1 MLGAFRTTFIG
12 ASGPAEAEAP
22 LGREIT
28 VFGDAQI
35 DTSQSKFGG
44 SSVQFDGTGDQLQ
57 IDISDF
63 FETSGNF
70 TVEGWYRFSSFP
82 ASGLHDLFMFGIVNV
97 GSRVGCYIDPSAKVF
112 VDFRGGTPDIGA
124 SSPLSANTW
133 YHIALVQNSGVCTL
147 YINGQSS
154 NSCTP
159 GIAVGGN
166 GIMQIS
172 GYRLNGVVNRSLNGH
187 VDEFRVSDTARYTG
201 NFTAPTSAFTG
212 DANTLLLIHA
222 DGADG
227 STDIID
233 SGGA

>member
-1 MLGAFRTTFIG
+1 MLGAFRTAFIG
-12 ASGPAEAEAP
+12 AAGVVEEAP
-22 LGREIT
+22 PAGRT
-28 VFGDAQI
+28 VTVYGDAQI
-35 DTSQSKFGG
+35 DTAQSKFGG

-70 TVEGWYRFSSFP
+70 TVEGWYRFNSLP
-82 ASGLHDLFMFGIVNV
+82 TSGIADLFMFGIVNV
-97 GSRVGCYIDPSAKVF
+97 GSRVDCYINTSGQVA
-112 VDFRGGTPDIGA
+112 VDFRGGTPDIAAGG
-124 SSPLSANTW
+124 SISAGNW
-133 YHIALVQNSGVCTL
+133 YHVALVQNSGTCKL
-147 YINGQSS
+147 YINGSAT
-154 NSCTP
+154 NSGCTP

-172 GYRLNGVVNRSLNGH
+172 GYRLNDVVNRSINGH

-201 NFTAPTSAFTG
+201 NFTAPTSAFTS

-222 DGADG
+222 DGTDG

-233 SGGA
+233 EAG